1 MHKDI
6 LKSIQTSDN
15 IVLCSHINPDGDAL
29 GSMIAFYLALLK
41 MGKKSIMFNSTQKLP
56 LKYDFLPHI
65 SKIRSEFPKKCD
77 LLICFDSGNMRR
89 VGILRGDHKV
99 INIDHH
105 ISNINFGD
113 INLVDQNAVS
123 CTMVVYNFLHDIS
136 IKIDKQ
142 IATCIYVGLLEDT
155 GFFTHSNVNSAV
167 LKVASELI
175 DLGADASQL
184 TQRDSLAKLRLTAR
198 FIDSFELKNC
208 AQVAIGFVSQDML
221 KRCGASRSESEHLA
235 DLLKNLATVKL
246 VILIYEQDDK
256 ILKISLRSKDDL
268 DVSMIASKF
277 GGGGHK
283 NSSGFVCKSVDK
295 NIIID
300 QILSEV
306 NI

>member
-1 MHKDI
+1 MYKDI
-6 LKSIQTSDN
+6 LKSIQTSSN

-41 MGKKSIMFNSTQKLP
+41 MGKKSIMFNSTQELP
-56 LKYDFLPHI
+56 IKYDFLPYI
-65 SKIRSEFPKKCD
+65 SKIRNKFPKKCD
-77 LLICFDSGNMRR
+77 LLICFDSGNMQR
-89 VGILRGDHKV
+89 VGILRGEYKI

-105 ISNINFGD
+105 ISNTNFGD
-113 INLVDQNAVS
+113 INLVDQSSVS
-123 CTMVVYNFLHDIS
+123 CTMVVYNFLQDIS

-155 GFFTHSNVNSAV
+155 GFFTHSNVNSTV
-167 LKVASELI
+167 LKVASKLL

-208 AQVAIGFVSQDML
+208 AQIAIGFVSQDML
-221 KRCGASRSESEHLA
+221 KRCGASRSDSEHLA

-246 VILIYEQDDK
+246 VILIYEQNYK
-256 ILKISLRSKDDL
+256 VFKISLRSKGDL
-268 DVSMIASKF
+268 DVSIIASKF

-283 NSSGFVCKSVDK
+283 NSSGFVCENLDKNKIVDK
-295 NIIID
+295 
-300 QILSEV
+300 ILSEV